1 MHICGN
7 EIERTEQ
14 LAKWITALDDDAREA
29 ILKNL
34 IILKEIGPNLGRTY
48 VDTIKQSR
56 HKNMKELRTQNKMR
70 LFRIFFVFDL
80 DRKAILLIGGDK
92 RGDKRFYEKMIPIA
106 DDLYDDHIK
115 SRRKTNEDKK
125 EK

>member
-1 MHICGN
+1 MW
-7 EIERTEQ
+7 EIERTDQ
-14 LAKWITALDDDAREA
+14 LAEWINSLDDDAREA

-34 IILKEIGPNLGRTY
+34 IILKEIGPKLGRPY

-70 LFRIFFVFDL
+70 LFRIFFTFDL
-80 DRKAILLIGGDK
+80 ERKAILLIGGDK

-106 DDLYDDHIK
+106 DDLYDDHMK
-115 SRRKTNEDKK
+115 SRRKKNENNKK